1 MARERVPGEAR
12 VALVPEVVG
21 KLKAAGYAIA
31 VEPDAGRLAMVPDEA
46 YAAVN
51 SFTSEVCG
59 QTVSVWGEA
68 RFVDRRLV
76 RGTHRGRTT
85 RTPSRSLISSRASP
99 SETRG
104 SSKKKTRRSRAQRLS
119 RCWGRW

>member
-46 YAAVN
+46 YAAA
-51 SFTSEVCG
+51 G
-59 QTVSVWGEA
+59 IEA
-68 RFVDRRLV
+68 PTDLP
-76 RGTHRGRTT
+76 G
-85 RTPSRSLISSRASP
+85 PP
-99 SETRG
+99 
-104 SSKKKTRRSRAQRLS
+104 
-119 RCWGRW
+119 